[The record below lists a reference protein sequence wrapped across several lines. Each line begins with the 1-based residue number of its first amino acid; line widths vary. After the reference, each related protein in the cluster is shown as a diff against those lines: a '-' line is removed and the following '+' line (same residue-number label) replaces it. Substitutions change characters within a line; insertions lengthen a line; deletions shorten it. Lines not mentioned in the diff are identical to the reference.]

1 MGVTIHDTLLDIIDF
16 YNRVKKRADNK
27 PASVD
32 TYPIVQF
39 HPNPVLHSI

>member
-1 MGVTIHDTLLDIIDF
+1 MGVTIHDTLLDMIDF
-16 YNRVKKRADNK
+16 YNWVKKRTNDK